1 MRVLSFLYT
10 GDYDETT
17 DIILEDDTISID
29 APMSPAGSV
38 GTNGTSTATESSSGK
53 AGLPRNNLRVYLA
66 ANRFHIVPLKQL
78 AKEKYVA
85 WMKQNMANKRLP
97 DILREAID
105 ASLGSGDHDLHETIA
120 EFIAD
125 NAVVLMRNE
134 KVSAI
139 LEDFKTCC
147 VGFSVLKRLVKI
159 QDSYQ
164 TKIEHLQDEIARRDA
179 LWDELASHSC
189 GIPFCRNCK
198 IQFNSRLDGD
208 TVFESAV
215 VCKLC
220 NTLN

>member
-10 GDYDETT
+10 GDYDDTT
-17 DIILEDDTISID
+17 DIILEEDAISVEC
-29 APMSPAGSV
+29 PLSPEGSI
-38 GTNGTSTATESSSGK
+38 GTNGMSTATESSSGK
-53 AGLPRNNLRVYLA
+53 ADVPRNNLSVYLA
-66 ANRFHIVPLKQL
+66 ANRFHIVLLKQL
-78 AKEKYVA
+78 AEEKYVT
-85 WMKQNMANKRLP
+85 WMKRNMTNKRLP

-125 NAVVLMRNE
+125 NAVVLMKNE

-159 QDSYQ
+159 QDTYQ
-164 TKIEHLQDEIARRDA
+164 TKIEDLQDEIARRDA
-179 LWDELASHSC
+179 LWDELASRSA
-189 GIPFCRNCK
+189 GIPYCRNCN
-198 IQFNSRLDGD
+198 IPFHSRLDGD

-220 NTLN
+220 NTVN